1 MSKGKEKDYRETLK
15 GDRKSLKS
23 EGGAKKGDKEAIKG
37 DGEEL
42 KSKGK
47 LQSGCVD
54 IGRLCS
60 LAIFVI

>member
-1 MSKGKEKDYRETLK
+1 MSKGAEKGYRETLK

-47 LQSGCVD
+47 
-54 IGRLCS
+54 
-60 LAIFVI
+60 